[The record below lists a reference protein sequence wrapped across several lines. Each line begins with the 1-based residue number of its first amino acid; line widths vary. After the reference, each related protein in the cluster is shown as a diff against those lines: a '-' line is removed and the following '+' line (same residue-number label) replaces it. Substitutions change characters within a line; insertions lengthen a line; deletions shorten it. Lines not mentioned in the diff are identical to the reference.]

1 MSADTTSGHE
11 DEPIEST
18 SEAETELHVD
28 DLDADPEEAAKV
40 VGGVKMVGGC

>member
-1 MSADTTSGHE
+1 MSADITDGHE

-18 SEAETELHVD
+18 AETEVHVE
-28 DLDADPEEAAKV
+28 DLDADPDEAAKV